1 MRTTTLGPFSDV
13 SRLTLGGGGL
23 GGVWGPTE
31 RDEAIA
37 TVRLAVDEGINLID
51 LAPMYGDSLAIVA
64 DAFGGSPPAHVGI
77 TSKVQL
83 GTPAPGEAAARLIG
97 SLEQSLRALRRQRID
112 LFFLHSNICPDGYV
126 YASGASRQSQFA
138 TSWSTYENEVIPTFE
153 KLKQDGRIG
162 TWGITGVGVPECVEQ
177 ALRHERRPAVVQ
189 LVSNLLDSAGGMQRY
204 SEPHKPRD
212 LMAVARARGVGI
224 MGIRAVQAG
233 ALTSQIDRNVD
244 QDGAEARDFRRA
256 APFRALCDKFGE
268 NPADVAHRYALAMP
282 DVDTVVLGVKNRA
295 ELSAALEAERAG
307 PMASDRVAQIDGLHL
322 RDQGIAPS

>member
-1 MRTTTLGPFSDV
+1 MRTTTLGPLSDV

-23 GGVWGPTE
+23 GGVWGATE

-64 DAFGGSPPAHVGI
+64 DAFSGPPPRHVRV

-83 GTPAPGEAAARLIG
+83 GTPAPGEASARLIS
-97 SLEQSLRALRRQRID
+97 SLEDSLRALRLQRID

-162 TWGITGVGVPECVEQ
+162 AWGITGVGVPHCVEQ
-177 ALRHERRPAVVQ
+177 ALSHARRPDVVQ
-189 LVSNLLDSAGGMQRY
+189 LVSNLLDSAGGMKRY
-204 SEPHKPRD
+204 SEPHRPREA
-212 LMAVARARGVGI
+212 MALARARSVGV

-233 ALTSQIDRNVD
+233 ALTAQIDRNVD
-244 QDGAEARDFRRA
+244 KDGAEARDYRHA
-256 APFRALCDKFGE
+256 APFRGLCDKFGE

-282 DVDTVVLGVKNRA
+282 VDTVVLGVKNRA
-295 ELSAALEAERAG
+295 ELRAALESERAG
-307 PMASDRVAQIDGLHL
+307 PIASDRLAQIDGLHL
-322 RDQGIAPS
+322 RDQGIV